1 MEGKARPRQLHRSG
15 ASGNPA
21 PPPSLSASCSAASV
35 RAAAR
40 SWSCAYPRPGCQRAA
55 RMMSEREPRGM
66 GWKLAE
72 EIAWARPERPGSE
85 WWTLLDIA
93 QDARDETRRA
103 KPGIEYLMSRA
114 KCSRS
119 TLFRRLKALTDAEL
133 LIVSG
138 RAAPG
143 KRTVYEI
150 PVIHKHPETGLSVS
164 ETRSGLSISET
175 RTSERVSKSASTGLT
190 FGRTGLSVSETPPVT
205 PPSSPPSTNPSPV
218 VPPSVEG
225 AEPGGAPRLPI
236 ESQAWRAIQR
246 IGV

>member
-1 MEGKARPRQLHRSG
+1 MT
-15 ASGNPA
+15 
-21 PPPSLSASCSAASV
+21 SV
-35 RAAAR
+35 RKPV
-40 SWSCAYPRPGCQRAA
+40 S
-55 RMMSEREPRGM
+55 M

-103 KPGIEYLMSRA
+103 KPGIEYLMERA
-114 KCSRS
+114 KCSRA

-133 LIVSG
+133 LLISG

-150 PVIHKHPETGLSVS
+150 PVIHKEPVTGLSVS
-164 ETRSGLSISET
+164 ETRTGLSVSET
-175 RTSERVSKSASTGLT
+175 RTRERVSKRASTGLT
-190 FGRTGLSVSETPPVT
+190 FGETGLTIGETPPVT
-205 PPSSPPSTNPSPV
+205 PPSSSPSDMPPPV

-225 AEPGGAPRLPI
+225 RRGGSAPRLPI
-236 ESQAWRAIQR
+236 EFEAWNAIHPNEE
-246 IGV
+246 VNA